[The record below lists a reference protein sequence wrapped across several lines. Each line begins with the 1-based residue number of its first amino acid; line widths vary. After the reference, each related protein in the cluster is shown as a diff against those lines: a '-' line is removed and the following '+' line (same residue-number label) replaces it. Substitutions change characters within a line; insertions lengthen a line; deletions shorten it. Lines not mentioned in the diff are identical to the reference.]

1 MREQF
6 VTMQSACSH
15 LNSHTDSG
23 LLLEG
28 ANMKSAIATLLTL
41 STVSAIGAID
51 RTTIPVPGGFVQAG
65 VSPIGQGFFLIVG
78 SDFGVLYD
86 DPGDDFS
93 EGSFAGLGPISRS
106 ATVTTADSDGSSTAE
121 VGMGVM
127 RFVANNTA
135 PNAGFGNA
143 GAHGGFKENFLVAGG
158 TPGTQAWM
166 LVDVSVEGSMDAAG
180 FAGSTSLSLGA
191 FKNDIELRAFEPFWD
206 NGNSDPI
213 STDRQRAT
221 WGVSTSSINDVD
233 SRIID
238 DMITFSVPITLGTPF
253 DFGIYGFAVA
263 GKRSSS
269 GVSGSS
275 SANIDFGNTVVWTG
289 AQVVDAS
296 GSPIAG
302 ATISGDSGFDWAGP
316 SGCPADLAPPFGA
329 LNFFDV
335 SAFLIAFSAQDPAAD
350 FAEPIGAFNFFDVS
364 AFLTAYNAGCP

>member
-1 MREQF
+1 
-6 VTMQSACSH
+6 
-15 LNSHTDSG
+15 
-23 LLLEG
+23 
-28 ANMKSAIATLLTL
+28 MKSTIVTLLTL
-41 STVSAIGAID
+41 TSVSVNGAID
-51 RTTIPVPGGFVQAG
+51 RTSIPVPGGFVQAG

-78 SDFGVLYD
+78 SDFGILYD

-106 ATVTTADSDGSSTAE
+106 ANASTPDSNGSSTAE
-121 VGMGVM
+121 VGMGIM
-127 RFVANNTA
+127 RFVANNIA

-143 GAHGGFKENFLVAGG
+143 GAHGGFKENFLVSGG
-158 TPGTQAWM
+158 TPGAQAWM
-166 LVDVSVEGSMDAAG
+166 LVDVSVEGTMEAAG
-180 FAGSTSLSLGA
+180 FAGSTSVSLGA
-191 FKNDIELRAFEPFWD
+191 FKDDFELRANEPFWD

-213 STDRQRAT
+213 STDRQRAK
-221 WGVSTSSINDVD
+221 WGVSTSSIGDVD

-238 DMITFSVPITLGTPF
+238 DMITFSVPITLGTTF

-275 SANIDFGNTVVWTG
+275 SSSIDFGNTIAWIG

-316 SGCPADLAPPFGA
+316 SGCPADLAPPFGS

-335 SAFLIAFSAQDPAAD
+335 SAFLTAFNAQDPAAD
-350 FAEPIGAFNFFDVS
+350 FAEPFGAFNFFDVS
-364 AFLTAYNAGCP
+364 AFLAEYIAGCP